1 MNKIKISYFI
11 FYLTHDKFLVLS
23 LLTLLE
29 KNLRAA
35 ILYIYMYVFFFHN
48 LIAIHALIE
57 VAFDRIGCL
66 FFLLKDR
73 IGCLCFT

>member
-29 KNLRAA
+29 KHLRAA
-35 ILYIYMYVFFFHN
+35 ILYIYIYIFFFFHN

-57 VAFDRIGCL
+57 VAFDRIGSL
-66 FFLLKDR
+66 FFY
-73 IGCLCFT
+73 